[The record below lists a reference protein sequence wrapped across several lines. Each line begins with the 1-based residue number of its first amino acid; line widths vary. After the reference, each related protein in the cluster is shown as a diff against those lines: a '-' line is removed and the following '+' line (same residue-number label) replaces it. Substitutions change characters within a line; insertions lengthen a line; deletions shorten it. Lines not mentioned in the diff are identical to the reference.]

1 MKGDVALMPPQP
13 GEVEDLSAA
22 HGGKEKEEEK
32 ESLETPHDASF
43 LIYLMEG
50 INGPSVYK
58 SLLKSLPVWSII
70 FHERGD
76 RDDDFKETE
85 GLF

>member
-1 MKGDVALMPPQP
+1 MPPQS
-13 GEVEDLSAA
+13 GEVEGISAA
-22 HGGKEKEEEK
+22 HGGKEEEEEE
-32 ESLETPHDASF
+32 ESLETLHNDPF

-58 SLLKSLPVWSII
+58 ILLKSLPVWSII

>member
-1 MKGDVALMPPQP
+1 MPSQS
-13 GEVEDLSAA
+13 GEVEDISAA
-22 HGGKEKEEEK
+22 HGGEEKEEEK

-50 INGPSVYK
+50 INGPSIYK
-58 SLLKSLPVWSII
+58 ILLKSLPFWSII